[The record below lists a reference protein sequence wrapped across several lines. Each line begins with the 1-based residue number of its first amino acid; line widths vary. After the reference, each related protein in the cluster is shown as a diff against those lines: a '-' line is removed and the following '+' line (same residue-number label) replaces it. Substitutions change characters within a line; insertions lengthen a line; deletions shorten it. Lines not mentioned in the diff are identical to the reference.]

1 MTMIDFETLIP
12 KLRTRIDDLDTAD
25 FEYNNEELT
34 DHLQNSL
41 DKYNMQ
47 LPLDKPSD
55 GQLMIVE
62 AMIAIVTALKMWA
75 DGESYSYKND
85 AVQMTRG
92 LMSKH
97 YLDTLKQLRIER
109 NEILEG
115 NGGVY

>member
-1 MTMIDFETLIP
+1 MTMTDSALIE
-12 KLRTRIDDLDTAD
+12 KLRSRIDDLDVSDEQYTD
-25 FEYNNEELT
+25 EELSK
-34 DHLQNSL
+34 HIENML

-47 LPLDKPSD
+47 LPLSQKSD
-55 GQLMIVE
+55 EQFIIVE
-62 AMIAIVTALKMWA
+62 AMIAIVTSLKMWA

-97 YLDTLKQLRIER
+97 YLDTIKQLREER
-109 NEILEG
+109 NDILEG

>member
-1 MTMIDFETLIP
+1 MIEITTLIK

-25 FEYNNEELT
+25 FEYTDVELT

-41 DKYNMQ
+41 DKYNML
-47 LPLDKPSD
+47 LPLEKASD
-55 GQLMIVE
+55 GQLIIVE
-62 AMIAIVTALKMWA
+62 TMIAIVTALKMWA

-109 NEILEG
+109 NDILEG

>member
-1 MTMIDFETLIP
+1 MIMIDQTLIQ
-12 KLRTRIDDLDTAD
+12 KLRTRIDDVNISDEQYTD
-25 FEYNNEELT
+25 QELS
-34 DHLQNSL
+34 DHLENSL

-47 LPLDKPSD
+47 LPLEQKSD
-55 GQLMIVE
+55 QQLIIVE

-97 YLDTLKQLRIER
+97 YLDTIKQLREER
-109 NEILEG
+109 NDILEG